1 MTLTEQYARL
11 KKSVGGNRE
20 ISGYE
25 ETFGQPREEAMRIT
39 PPSPMIKRILAE
51 IEFSINLSLE
61 NEGKYDVYIQEA
73 LDYLTTKIQEDAV
86 LTNSACKAA

>member
-39 PPSPMIKRILAE
+39 PPSPMIKRRIPL
-51 IEFSINLSLE
+51 
-61 NEGKYDVYIQEA
+61 
-73 LDYLTTKIQEDAV
+73 
-86 LTNSACKAA
+86 